1 MPDPDTEW
9 ETPVRLDG
17 RNAIVYGGGGSIG
30 GAIASAFAAAGAH
43 VHLAGRTM
51 RKLERVS
58 DRIRAAGGA
67 VEATALD
74 ALDEAA
80 VDEHADAVAAS
91 AGTIDISINTISL
104 GETFGQP
111 LAEIGLA
118 EFERP
123 VSTAVRGNF
132 LTARAA
138 ARHMVRQGS
147 GVILTFGG
155 YGDPVSDFY
164 LGGFQVGLTAVDA
177 LRRQLA
183 AELGPHGVR
192 VVTIQ
197 STGVPETIPEDYAD
211 RGAITESI
219 VSRTLLRRAA
229 TLEDVGNAAVF
240 AASDRA
246 AALTATSINLS
257 CGAEVD

>member
-1 MPDPDTEW
+1 VLLE
-9 ETPVRLDG
+9 G
-17 RNAIVYGGGGSIG
+17 KNSIVYGGGGEIG
-30 GAIASAFAAAGAH
+30 GAIASAFAAEGAR
-43 VHLAGRTM
+43 VHLAGRTAQ
-51 RKLERVS
+51 RLGRVA
-58 DRIRAAGGA
+58 DQIRASGGA
-67 VEATALD
+67 VEAAAFD

-80 VDEHADAVAAS
+80 VEEHANAVAAS

-104 GETFGQP
+104 GETFGLP

-123 VSTAVRGNF
+123 VHTAVRSNF

-138 ARHMVRQGS
+138 ARHMIRQGS

-155 YGDPVSDFY
+155 YGDPLSDFY
-164 LGGFQVGLTAVDA
+164 LGGFQVGLSAVDA

-183 AELGPHGVR
+183 AELGRHGVR

-197 STGVPETIPEDYAD
+197 SAGVPETIPEQSEA
-211 RGAITESI
+211 RAAVEES
-219 VSRTLLRRAA
+219 VVNRTMLRRAA
-229 TLEDVGNAAVF
+229 TLTDVGNAAVF
-240 AASDRA
+240 AASDHA
-246 AALTATSINLS
+246 AAMTATSLNLT

>member
-1 MPDPDTEW
+1 MPYPQPKGA
-9 ETPVRLDG
+9 PVLLEG
-17 RNAIVYGGGGSIG
+17 RNAIVYGAGGSIG
-30 GAIASAFAAAGAH
+30 GAIASAFAAAGAR

-51 RKLERVS
+51 RKLEQVA
-58 DRIRAAGGA
+58 DRIREAGG
-67 VEATALD
+67 TAETAAFD
-74 ALDEAA
+74 ALEEQA

-91 AGTIDISINTISL
+91 AGAIDISINTISV
-104 GETFGQP
+104 GETFGLP

-123 VSTAVRGNF
+123 VFTAVRSNF

-155 YGDPVSDFY
+155 YGDPLSDFY
-164 LGGFQVGLTAVDA
+164 LGGFQVGLSAVDA

-183 AELGPHGVR
+183 AELGRHGVR
-192 VVTIQ
+192 VLTIQ
-197 STGVPETIPEDYAD
+197 SAGVPETIPE
-211 RGAITESI
+211 ESENREA
-219 VSRTLLRRAA
+219 VEESVVNRTMLRRAA
-229 TLEDVGNAAVF
+229 TLADVGNAAVF
-240 AASDRA
+240 AASDYSA
-246 AALTATSINLS
+246 AMTATALNLT

>member
-1 MPDPDTEW
+1 VYNIPDPDAEG
-9 ETPVRLDG
+9 EAAVLDG
-17 RNAIVYGGGGSIG
+17 RNAIVYGGGGN
-30 GAIASAFAAAGAH
+30 AF
-43 VHLAGRTM
+43 
-51 RKLERVS
+51 
-58 DRIRAAGGA
+58 
-67 VEATALD
+67 D

-80 VDEHADAVAAS
+80 VDEHADAVAAT

-104 GETFGQP
+104 GEAFGHP

-123 VSTAVRGNF
+123 VSTAVRSNF
-132 LTARAA
+132 LTARGA
-138 ARHMVRQGS
+138 ARHIFRQGS

-155 YGDPVSDFY
+155 YGDPLSDVY

-183 AELGPHGVR
+183 AELGRHGVR
-192 VVTIQ
+192 VVAIQ
-197 STGVPETIPEDYAD
+197 STRVPETIPEDYAD
-211 RGAITESI
+211 REAIAQSI
-219 VSRTLLRRAA
+219 VSRTMLRRAA

-240 AASDRA
+240 AASDRG

>member
-1 MPDPDTEW
+1 VLLE
-9 ETPVRLDG
+9 G

-30 GAIASAFAAAGAH
+30 GAIASAFAAAGAR

-51 RKLERVS
+51 GKVERVA
-58 DRIRAAGGA
+58 DRIRASGGA
-67 VEATALD
+67 VEAAALD
-74 ALDEAA
+74 ALDESA
-80 VDEHADAVAAS
+80 VDDHADAVAAS

-104 GETFGQP
+104 GETFGLP

-123 VSTAVRGNF
+123 VFTAVRSNF

-155 YGDPVSDFY
+155 YGDPLSDFY
-164 LGGFQVGLTAVDA
+164 LGGFQVGLSAVDA
-177 LRRQLA
+177 MRRQLA

-192 VVTIQ
+192 VLTIQ
-197 STGVPETIPEDYAD
+197 SAGVPETIPEES
-211 RGAITESI
+211 GAREPVEESF
-219 VSRTLLRRAA
+219 VSRNMLRRAA
-229 TLEDVGNAAVF
+229 TLTDVGNAAVF
-240 AASDRA
+240 AASDQA
-246 AALTATSINLS
+246 AAMTGTALNLT

>member
-1 MPDPDTEW
+1 VLLE
-9 ETPVRLDG
+9 G
-17 RNAIVYGGGGSIG
+17 RNAIVYGGGGAIG
-30 GAIASAFAAAGAH
+30 GAIASAFAAEGAR
-43 VHLAGRTM
+43 VHLAGRTTQT
-51 RKLERVS
+51 LGRVA
-58 DRIRAAGGA
+58 DQIRAAGGA

-80 VDEHADAVAAS
+80 VEAYANAVAAG

-104 GETFGQP
+104 GETFGLP

-123 VSTAVRGNF
+123 VHTAVRSNF

-138 ARHMVRQGS
+138 ARHMIRQGS

-155 YGDPVSDFY
+155 YGDPLSDFY
-164 LGGFQVGLTAVDA
+164 LGGFQVGLSAVDA

-183 AELGPHGVR
+183 AELGRHGIR
-192 VVTIQ
+192 VLTIQ
-197 STGVPETIPEDYAD
+197 SAGVPETIAEESEDRVAVE
-211 RGAITESI
+211 ESI
-219 VSRTLLRRAA
+219 VTRTMLRRAA
-229 TLEDVGNAAVF
+229 TLTDVGNAAVF
-240 AASDRA
+240 AASDYSA
-246 AALTATSINLS
+246 AMTATSLNLT

>member
-1 MPDPDTEW
+1 MQ
-9 ETPVRLDG
+9 LDG

-30 GAIASAFAAAGAH
+30 GAIASAFAAAGAR
-43 VHLAGRTM
+43 VHLAGRTIS
-51 RKLERVS
+51 KLERVA
-58 DRIRAAGGA
+58 DRIRASGGA
-67 VEATALD
+67 VETAAFD

-104 GETFGQP
+104 GETVGLS

-123 VSTAVRGNF
+123 VLTAVRSNF

-138 ARHMVRQGS
+138 ARHMIRHGS

-155 YGDPVSDFY
+155 YGDPLSDFY
-164 LGGFQVGLTAVDA
+164 LGGFQIGLSAVDA
-177 LRRQLA
+177 MRRQLA
-183 AELGPHGVR
+183 AELGQHGVR
-192 VVTIQ
+192 VLTLQ
-197 STGVPETIPEDYAD
+197 STGVPETIPEGYEG
-211 RGAITESI
+211 REAIEQSI
-219 VSRTLLRRAA
+219 VGRTMLRRAA
-229 TLEDVGNAAVF
+229 TLADVGNAAVF
-240 AASDRA
+240 AASDYSA
-246 AALTATSINLS
+246 AMTGTALNLS